1 MARAFDAR
9 ERARLRRE
17 RARRAEAETESLE
30 GVRAARAAGLVYVT
44 DDEPGIHRRRA
55 GKGFAYLAPN
65 GRKVSAPQVE
75 RIRKLAIPPAYTQVW
90 ICVHPRGHLQAT
102 GRDARRRKQYRYH
115 PRWRRVRDLGK
126 FGRMVQFGRALP
138 ALRRRLRQD
147 LARPGLPREKVLA
160 LVVALLADTLIRV
173 GNDEYARSNRSFGLS
188 TLRDRHARVARGAVR
203 FRFRGKGGQ
212 EHEVAL
218 DDPRLAKLV
227 KRCQE
232 LPGQALFQ
240 YLDED
245 GAAQPVDSGQV
256 NDYIREAM
264 GTDFTAKDFRTW
276 GGTLDAIA
284 LFARTPLP
292 ARGGERALA
301 QEQLRLVREV
311 AGRLGNTAAV
321 CRASYIHPAV
331 FDAWRDGSLQ
341 RAHAVKAP
349 RTAGQQEKWALGFLA
364 RYARSRRVQ
373 GRGGGSTGS
382 P

>member
-17 RARRAEAETESLE
+17 RARRAQAEAESFE
-30 GVRAARAAGLVYVT
+30 GVRAAREAGLVYVA
-44 DDEPGIHRRRA
+44 DSEPGIRRRRA
-55 GKGFAYLAPN
+55 GKGFAYRAPD
-65 GRKVSAPQVE
+65 GRKVSAPEAE

-90 ICVHPRGHLQAT
+90 ICTHPRGHLQAT
-102 GRDARRRKQYRYH
+102 GRDARQRKQYRYH
-115 PRWRRVRDLGK
+115 PQWRAARDLGK
-126 FGRMVQFGRALP
+126 FGRMVPFGKALP

-160 LVVALLADTLIRV
+160 LVVTLLARTLIRV

-188 TLRDRHARVARGAVR
+188 TLRDRHAEVAGGSVH
-203 FRFRGKGGQ
+203 FRFRGKSGQ
-212 EHEVAL
+212 EHEVTL

-240 YLDED
+240 YLDEA
-245 GAAQPVDSGQV
+245 GIAHPIDSGQV
-256 NDYIREAM
+256 NDYLRDAM

-284 LFARTPLP
+284 LFGRTPLP
-292 ARGGERALA
+292 ERGGERALA
-301 QEQLRLVREV
+301 QEQMRLIKEV
-311 AGRLGNTAAV
+311 AGRLGNTPAV

-341 RAHAVKAP
+341 RALAAHPPHTP
-349 RTAGQQEKWALGFLA
+349 REHEKRALVFLS
-364 RYARSRRVQ
+364 RYMR
-373 GRGGGSTGS
+373 GRGKSG
-382 P
+382 